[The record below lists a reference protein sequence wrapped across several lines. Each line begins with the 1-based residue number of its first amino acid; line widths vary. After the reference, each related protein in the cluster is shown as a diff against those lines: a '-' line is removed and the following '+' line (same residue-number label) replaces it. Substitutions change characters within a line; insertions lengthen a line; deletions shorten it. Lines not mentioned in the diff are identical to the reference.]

1 MNCVRIMK
9 SADHSSIYKTAHQRD
24 RQKMELP
31 DFDSLIQPLSD
42 DEPCGPDL
50 EYDAVFGEM
59 ERASQGTSE
68 QQYGDTIVE
77 AEGANWKEVKKCAD
91 DLLTRTRDMRV
102 AVYWGR
108 ATLNLEGLDG
118 FEFSMRLLRHY
129 VESFWPTLHP
139 ELDAEDNDDP
149 TYRTNTLIMLCDEG
163 GLLKELGNAPLVA
176 SRAVGRFSMAD
187 VHRAEHAAEHSSSS
201 KPDEESW
208 DTGGTEEKSSVPGL
222 DTIEAAFTDV
232 EIETIQATEELVSQ
246 TLEHVTEI
254 ESNVTTNVSLN
265 FAVSLAPVRNLLKEM
280 QEFVNR
286 QLERRGVFAVAESDE
301 PAEQAAGDES
311 PSVQQGGTVATPAA
325 GMQLGRINT
334 RQDAIKA
341 LDAVCDFYESNEP
354 SSPLPLLIR
363 RAQRLASKSFLDIL
377 RDLAP
382 DAVSQAELLG
392 GGIAASSSESSPAP
406 QEEEA
411 SDGW

>member
-1 MNCVRIMK
+1 
-9 SADHSSIYKTAHQRD
+9 
-24 RQKMELP
+24 MELP

-59 ERASQGTSE
+59 ERASQGTAE

-108 ATLNLEGLDG
+108 ATLNLEGLEG

-129 VESFWPTLHP
+129 IESFWPTLHP
-139 ELDAEDNDDP
+139 ELDADDNDDP
-149 TYRTNTLIMLCDEG
+149 TYRTNTLIMLCDKDG
-163 GLLKELGNAPLVA
+163 MLKELGAAPLVS
-176 SRAVGRFSMAD
+176 SRAVGRFGMAD
-187 VHRAEHAAEHSSSS
+187 IHCAESAAEHAAVS
-201 KPDEESW
+201 KPDDDSW
-208 DTGGTEEKSSVPGL
+208 ETSAPEEKSNVPGL

-232 EIETIQATEELVSQ
+232 EVETIQATEQLVSQ
-246 TLEHVTEI
+246 ALEHVTEI
-254 ESNVTTNVSLN
+254 ESIVTTNVGVN
-265 FAVSLAPVRNLLKEM
+265 FAVSLAPVRNLLREM

-286 QLERRGVFAVAESDE
+286 QLERRGVFAAAESDE
-301 PAEQAAGDES
+301 QADEATGEEGAVEQS
-311 PSVQQGGTVATPAA
+311 GGTAAAPAA
-325 GMQLGRINT
+325 GFQLGRINT

-341 LDAVCDFYESNEP
+341 LDAVCDYYESNEP

-392 GGIAASSSESSPAP
+392 GGMSASSSDSSPAE